1 MTSNERWPQNYK
13 SGITDHHRSDIPQ
26 FLSYE
31 DQTQI
36 LKSFGW
42 LPMADS
48 IKILKAIEQ
57 Q

>member
-13 SGITDHHRSDIPQ
+13 SGITDHHRSDILQ